1 MSRLIS
7 LDQKLKRIKINKA
20 EVENDVVFEY
30 FDNLP
35 AAERDDKF
43 FQALYIGVLAL
54 MEDRISAFLAKTQNE
69 LGTELESLKMLFELK
84 KEIFYKSAVK
94 GMMAEED
101 IAEFL
106 NQYFEEQK
114 WKDEA
119 QTTGTSEGKLPKNK
133 TGDIVCL
140 VDR

>member
-1 MSRLIS
+1 
-7 LDQKLKRIKINKA
+7 
-20 EVENDVVFEY
+20 
-30 FDNLP
+30 
-35 AAERDDKF
+35 
-43 FQALYIGVLAL
+43 
-54 MEDRISAFLAKTQNE
+54 
-69 LGTELESLKMLFELK
+69 MLFELK

-106 NQYFEEQK
+106 NKYFEEKK